1 MRVLVI
7 EDEPDVMSL
16 LVRHL
21 SRLGCTVE
29 QASTGHDGLR
39 AARENPPDVVV
50 VDILLPDID
59 GNEVVRRLRAPGP
72 TQSCRVVTTSI
83 LDPSEYPE
91 LGDQVLS
98 KPFSRRSVEQMLDAL
113 SRDQN
118 Q

>member
-1 MRVLVI
+1 LRVLVI

-21 SRLGCTVE
+21 RRLGCTVE
-29 QASTGHDGLR
+29 EASTGLEGLR
-39 AARENPPDVVV
+39 VARDNPPDVVV

-72 TQSCRVVTTSI
+72 TEACRVVTTSI

-91 LGDQVLS
+91 IGDQVLN
-98 KPFSRRSVEQMLDAL
+98 KPFDRNSVERMLAAL
-113 SRDQN
+113 SREASS
-118 Q
+118 